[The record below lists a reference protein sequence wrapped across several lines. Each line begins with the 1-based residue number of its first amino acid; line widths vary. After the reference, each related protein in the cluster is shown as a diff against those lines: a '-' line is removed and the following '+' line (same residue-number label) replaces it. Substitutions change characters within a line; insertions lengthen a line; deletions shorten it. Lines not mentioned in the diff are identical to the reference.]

1 MTDVLVI
8 GAGLAGVLA
17 ALRAAD
23 LGAQTALV
31 TSGAF
36 GRMAANDGPV
46 PVRTLAHAGRLMRV
60 DDLARIPLSY
70 PTYAGILVSVA
81 VKAAHKLGL
90 AIGWQGTPGGI
101 NNLASVNRASQA
113 ASRNRPQQRER
124 PINSRSLSN
133 STIERELDRSC
144 KT

>member
-8 GAGLAGVLA
+8 GAGPAGVLA

-36 GRMAANDGPV
+36 GDMAANDGPV
-46 PVRTLAHAGRLMRV
+46 PVRTFAHAGRLVRV

-70 PTYAGILVSVA
+70 PTYAGILVNVA
-81 VKAAHKLGL
+81 VEAAHELGL
-90 AIGWQGTPGGI
+90 VIGWQ
-101 NNLASVNRASQA
+101 AHQA
-113 ASRNRPQQRER
+113 A
-124 PINSRSLSN
+124 
-133 STIERELDRSC
+133 
-144 KT
+144 

>member
-8 GAGLAGVLA
+8 GAGPAGVLA

-36 GRMAANDGPV
+36 GGMAANDGPV
-46 PVRTLAHAGRLMRV
+46 PVRTLAHAGRLVRV

-70 PTYAGILVSVA
+70 PTYAGILIRVA
-81 VKAAHKLGL
+81 VKAAHKLGR
-90 AIGWQGTPGGI
+90 AIGWQ
-101 NNLASVNRASQA
+101 AHQA
-113 ASRNRPQQRER
+113 A
-124 PINSRSLSN
+124 
-133 STIERELDRSC
+133 
-144 KT
+144 